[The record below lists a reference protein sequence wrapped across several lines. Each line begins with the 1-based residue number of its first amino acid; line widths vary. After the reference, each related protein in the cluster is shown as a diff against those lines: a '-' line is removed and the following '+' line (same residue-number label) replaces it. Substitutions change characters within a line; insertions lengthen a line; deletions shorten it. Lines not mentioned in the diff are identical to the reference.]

1 MKVCFCRV
9 DYRLLHGQVT
19 NAWTSK
25 YKIKHIFV
33 VDDELYKDDIAR
45 RVLMMASPSKVNT
58 SVYSTD
64 QMAGILQQTSIHSS
78 DSKAA
83 VLVKSLED
91 AEKLFSKAGKITN
104 RLILGS
110 VSCGIGRS
118 KVCDR
123 LFLSKEERKIV
134 KDMSDKYAIQIE
146 HQVLPGDTPVD
157 VIQCL
162 TDK

>member
-45 RVLMMASPSKVNT
+45 RVLMMASPSGVNT

-64 QMAGILQQTSIHSS
+64 QMAGILQQTSILSS

-91 AEKLFSKAGKITN
+91 AEKLFSKA
-104 RLILGS
+104 
-110 VSCGIGRS
+110 
-118 KVCDR
+118 
-123 LFLSKEERKIV
+123 RKIV

-146 HQVLPGDTPVD
+146 HQILPGDTPVD

>member
-64 QMAGILQQTSIHSS
+64 QMAGILQQTSILSS

-91 AEKLFSKAGKITN
+91 AESCFPKLE
-104 RLILGS
+104 RLQ
-110 VSCGIGRS
+110 
-118 KVCDR
+118 
-123 LFLSKEERKIV
+123 IV
-134 KDMSDKYAIQIE
+134 
-146 HQVLPGDTPVD
+146 
-157 VIQCL
+157 
-162 TDK
+162 

>member
-1 MKVCFCRV
+1 MA
-9 DYRLLHGQVT
+9 QVT

-64 QMAGILQQTSIHSS
+64 QMAGILQQTSILSS

-83 VLVKSLED
+83 VLVKVLKMRKVVFQSWKD
-91 AEKLFSKAGKITN
+91 YKSFDFGK
-104 RLILGS
+104 
-110 VSCGIGRS
+110 C
-118 KVCDR
+118 
-123 LFLSKEERKIV
+123 FLRNWKK
-134 KDMSDKYAIQIE
+134 
-146 HQVLPGDTPVD
+146 
-157 VIQCL
+157 
-162 TDK
+162 